1 MMDEIYWYSDSD
13 GDNGDNGDMAI
24 AMVTMVTMVIW
35 RYSDGDN
42 GECFISNL
50 TKQTQG
56 GRADHF

>member
-35 RYSDGDN
+35 RGNSIVYRNHKVCDG
-42 GECFISNL
+42 
-50 TKQTQG
+50 
-56 GRADHF
+56 

>member
-42 GECFISNL
+42 GECFI
-50 TKQTQG
+50 
-56 GRADHF
+56 